1 MFSAA
6 TDTILPLMPSL
17 RPQRGRS
24 DGAAGA
30 TLMRSANQFNKRAP
44 PRNGRTRQRRRV
56 EDEGQTQRR
65 EANALTSRGAARNA
79 RTYTGG
85 NGHVSREG
93 RSGNRSIVR
102 VGGDS
107 SKLHPEITATP
118 RTGAGWRG
126 RPHADTLAR
135 WRRLAQSGVAAHKPR
150 ALAGTPPRP
159 TPPSP
164 HPQHPNEAP
173 RNGRIRVPCVIRG
186 ASAAKRVPPWQ
197 DLRVMHSRK
206 AICGAFRIHGA
217 ISCQSQ
223 LVLDARRRYVAR
235 EGRFSRPGRL
245 RGCME
250 RKKCHGL
257 PPGNASRRNP
267 AIAERPGTHRG
278 VTEPGST
285 AQTKRQP
292 IQQRATTRPRNR
304 ENLLVPSAE
313 KRRRKHARVLWRS

>member
-1 MFSAA
+1 MHE
-6 TDTILPLMPSL
+6 P
-17 RPQRGRS
+17 
-24 DGAAGA
+24 
-30 TLMRSANQFNKRAP
+30 
-44 PRNGRTRQRRRV
+44 TR
-56 EDEGQTQRR
+56 
-65 EANALTSRGAARNA
+65 
-79 RTYTGG
+79 GG

-186 ASAAKRVPPWQ
+186 ASAAKRAPPWQ
-197 DLRVMHSRK
+197 DPRAMHSRK
-206 AICGAFRIHGA
+206 AICVAFRIHGA
-217 ISCQSQ
+217 HILPSP
-223 LVLDARRRYVAR
+223 AH
-235 EGRFSRPGRL
+235 F
-245 RGCME
+245 GCMAAICCHEGALFPSGAPFGIHGARNLPRIAAQE
-250 RKKCHGL
+250 RTRAKYCHRRA
-257 PPGNASRRNP
+257 PGNAPWRHG
-267 AIAERPGTHRG
+267 AGKHRANE
-278 VTEPGST
+278 TSANST
-285 AQTKRQP
+285 TCDDASKKP
-292 IQQRATTRPRNR
+292 
-304 ENLLVPSAE
+304 
-313 KRRRKHARVLWRS
+313 